1 MQRLATVLVLASILT
16 ACGGGGGE
24 PAESLTVYSGRNER
38 LIGPLLERYA
48 ERTGVEVSPRYGST
62 SELTATI
69 LEEGERSPADLF
81 VSQDA
86 AALGALARAGL
97 LREMP
102 ADLLDRVPPRFRS
115 PDGAWVGLSGR
126 ARCVVYNPER
136 IDAASLPQTLG
147 ETGDARFRG
156 RFGVAPTNA
165 SFQAHM
171 ALYATIRGEQALG
184 ELLDAMVA
192 NEPLR
197 YPKNTPIVEAV
208 IAGEIDWGLV
218 NHYYL
223 WRALGER
230 TDVPA
235 RNFFMSAGDASG
247 FVNMAG
253 AGALNDRTET
263 LDLLRFLLSD
273 EAQRYFAEETY
284 EYPLVPGIEPAVDLP
299 PLDTLLTP
307 DVDYASVAD
316 SLEPTLLLIDRSGLT
331 RF

>member
-1 MQRLATVLVLASILT
+1 MRRFPTLVLLVPILS

-24 PAESLTVYSGRNER
+24 PADSLTVYSGRNER

-48 ERTGVEVSPRYGST
+48 ERSGVAVRQRYGST

-69 LEEGERSPADLF
+69 LEEGDRSPADLF

-97 LREMP
+97 LRELP
-102 ADLLDRVPPRFRS
+102 ADLLDRVPQRFRS
-115 PDGAWVGLSGR
+115 PDDVWIGLSGR
-126 ARCVVYNPER
+126 ARSVVYNPER
-136 IDAASLPQTLG
+136 IDAASLPQSL
-147 ETGDARFRG
+147 EEIGDPRFRG
-156 RFGVAPTNA
+156 SFGVAPTNA

-171 ALYATIRGEQALG
+171 ALYATVRGERALG
-184 ELLDAMVA
+184 ELLDSIVA

-223 WRALGER
+223 WRALSER
-230 TDVPA
+230 PDAPA

-253 AGALNDRTET
+253 AGALNDRPET

-273 EAQRYFAEETY
+273 EAQRYFADETY
-284 EYPLVPGIEPAVDLP
+284 EYPLVPGVEPAVDLP

-316 SLEPTLLLIDRSGLT
+316 SLEPTLLLIDQSGLT